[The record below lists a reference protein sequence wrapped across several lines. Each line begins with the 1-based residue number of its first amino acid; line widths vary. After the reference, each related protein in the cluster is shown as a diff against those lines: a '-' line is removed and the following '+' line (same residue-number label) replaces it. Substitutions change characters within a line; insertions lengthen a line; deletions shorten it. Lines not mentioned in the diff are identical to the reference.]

1 MKIKIAQFIDVDVP
15 DNSTEDETFSLID
28 AAVNRAKN
36 NLDFCIES
44 IDDDTN
50 HPLVDEMVGN

>member
-1 MKIKIAQFIDVDVP
+1 MKIKIAQFINVDVP
-15 DNSTEDETFSLID
+15 DNSSEDEIFNLID
-28 AAVNRAKN
+28 AAVNRTKN

-44 IDDDTN
+44 IDDDTD